1 MNENMRLSTFKPLN
15 FIPKIMG
22 FELLDSAET
31 ISTDSNGEM
40 PNSSFSSDGSNNSF
54 SMEEVNHLSYID
66 SQTSGFISDDK
77 VKILSNDNLAPV
89 LYKPNIDHKQSFL
102 TLNNSFKKSFDEPPD
117 KYKKK
122 ISSTDM
128 NDSYRNGNNISK
140 FAIDSVTIYKKSN
153 ASSSPEES
161 PTSTQSHANT
171 VVIEQQQPS
180 GSLIINDCTNI
191 LSSESAYKN
200 KIETIKM
207 YRDTLLKTK
216 DTGLM
221 SDFAV
226 FLLKTGLEIYEDN
239 NKVGN
244 KIIKEGCY
252 YLKKMAMKGDVE
264 AQYLLGDVYAND
276 TLNCKNLKQ
285 SRILFETA
293 AKKEHPES
301 AYRAALCY
309 EKGIGVSRN
318 SRKALTFFK
327 FAASRHHTQSM
338 HKLGIFYFKGQM
350 GVPKTVV
357 TQQNG
362 IKWLSRAV
370 ANGDENSAEA
380 AYELAK
386 IYEKGFLDIVIP
398 DINYAVSLYV
408 HASSLGHNKSN
419 TKLGQ
424 IYEKNDN
431 TTIKQNKMLSIHYYT
446 IASNG
451 DNPDSNA
458 QLKLSFFNL
467 LGVDNIMKP
476 DLNQAF
482 FWAEKAANS
491 ENSDAEYTL
500 GYYYEKGIGCD
511 KNEEKADDWFK
522 KSFQHGNIKA
532 LKKLKKDHISFGMND
547 STTSFVSDV
556 ASETKFSLDIKLK
569 KNRLI
574 GFMKRKKQEFEDR
587 FEPIESDED
596 KLRSSCTGMLSNTTD
611 AQSDFFSTA
620 LPYIDTVGIPQMIK
634 TIEHHN
640 EKTFLHSKRLKRIF
654 RPL

>member
-1 MNENMRLSTFKPLN
+1 MNENMRLSTFKPFD

-22 FELLDSAET
+22 FELPGSAET
-31 ISTDSNGEM
+31 FSTISNDEM
-40 PNSSFSSDGSNNSF
+40 SNSSFSSEGSNNNA

-77 VKILSNDNLAPV
+77 VKILSNDHLTPV
-89 LYKPNIDHKQSFL
+89 LYKPTIAHKQSFL
-102 TLNNSFKKSFDEPPD
+102 TLNNSFKKSVDKPLD
-117 KYKKK
+117 KYRKQ
-122 ISSTDM
+122 INSTDM
-128 NDSYRNGNNISK
+128 NNSFRDKNNISK

-153 ASSSPEES
+153 ASSNSKES
-161 PTSTQSHANT
+161 PTSIQSHSNT
-171 VVIEQQQPS
+171 LIIEQQQPS
-180 GSLIINDCTNI
+180 GTLIENNCANI

-200 KIETIKM
+200 KIKTIKM

-216 DTGLM
+216 DKTLM
-221 SDFAV
+221 FDFAG

-239 NKVGN
+239 KKAGN

-327 FAASRHHTQSM
+327 FAASRHHTRSM
-338 HKLGIFYFKGQM
+338 YKLGIFYFKGQM

-386 IYEKGFLDIVIP
+386 IHERGFLDIIIP

-431 TTIKQNKMLSIHYYT
+431 TNIKQNKMLSIHYYK

-451 DNPDSNA
+451 NKADSNA

-467 LGVDNIMKP
+467 LGVDNILKP

-511 KNEEKADDWFK
+511 KNEEKANEWFK
-522 KSFQHGNIKA
+522 KSFQHGNIRA
-532 LKKLKKDHISFGMND
+532 LKKLKKEDISFSMND
-547 STTSFVSDV
+547 SNTSFVSAV
-556 ASETKFSLDIKLK
+556 ASEKKFSFDIKVK
-569 KNRLI
+569 KERII
-574 GFMKRKKQEFEDR
+574 GFMKKKKQELEDR
-587 FEPIESDED
+587 FEPLQGDED
-596 KLRSSCTGMLSNTTD
+596 EFKSSCNSILSNIIDT
-611 AQSDFFSTA
+611 QSEFFSTA
-620 LPYIDTVGIPQMIK
+620 LPYIDTVAIPQIVK
-634 TIEHHN
+634 TIEHQN
-640 EKTFLHSKRLKRIF
+640 KKTFLHSKRLKRMF